1 MAPENFRDTKN
12 GTQYV
17 RAVGDRVL
25 AKPDAY
31 LRRPGQS
38 RRAGAARQRLPPS
51 IKLKRKSAEEI
62 GGAPV

>member
-1 MAPENFRDTKN
+1 MS
-12 GTQYV
+12 
-17 RAVGDRVL
+17 VL
-25 AKPDAY
+25 LAIGCWPKPDAY